1 LNVSRRAQSFSR
13 PSARF
18 RPQPRVLVLCEDTK
32 SGKNYLEDASRHY
45 RSFALVEFAHCGH
58 TDPLGIVTEAV
69 ARERD
74 FDEIYC
80 VLDRDTHHGW
90 DAALALSKTSA
101 KVKVIPSYPCFEYWL
116 LIHFEFSR
124 SPYASVGNVSA
135 ADRVIK
141 DLIKKPGMASYAKGY
156 KENLFDALFEK
167 LDTAHTHARRSV
179 AQAAQDG
186 ELNPST
192 YLHELLDRLSILSKP
207 QLK

>member
-1 LNVSRRAQSFSR
+1 MSRGAKSFSR
-13 PSARF
+13 HPARF

-69 ARERD
+69 KRERD
-74 FDEIYC
+74 FEEVYC
-80 VLDRDTHHGW
+80 VVDRDSHKKW
-90 DAALALSKTSA
+90 DEALALSKGSA
-101 KVKVIPSYPCFEYWL
+101 KVQVIPSYPCFEYWL
-116 LIHFEFSR
+116 LIHFDFSR
-124 SPYASVGNVSA
+124 APYVSVGGVSA

-141 DLIKKPGMASYAKGY
+141 DLVLKPGMANYAKGY
-156 KENLFDALFEK
+156 KGNLFVDLFEK
-167 LDTAHTHARRSV
+167 LDTAHLHARRSV
-179 AQAAQDG
+179 EQAILDD

-192 YLHELLDRLSILSKP
+192 RLHELIDRLSILSKP